1 MKSMVSAPISS
12 ALSRRAMVALMLAMA
27 LAAVVGLV
35 AWGPVGLVPH
45 MHHFADEG
53 WWLGVNNG
61 TNVLS
66 HLPLVPIGIWGL
78 WRVSRL
84 PLHEPLRWI
93 WGWFFVCQMLAT
105 LGGMFYHLA
114 PGDAAFI
121 WDQVPKSAACSL
133 FAFAFLAERIDRR
146 CGNAAAIALALI
158 AALLAGIWW
167 LYSLHHDGVGDLRPL
182 IWLEMLPVL
191 LVATGA
197 WTLSGH
203 LLSRQ
208 DWMRSQISFAVAQ
221 TVDWADRE
229 VFEWTHQVIG
239 GHSVRHLALAAC
251 VGWVAYRLGQET
263 ASTKEAT
270 ASAAVVEPSTLG
282 QVAS

>member
-1 MKSMVSAPISS
+1 MDHVQVDPAFSS
-12 ALSRRAMVALMLAMA
+12 PLSRRATVALMLAMA

-45 MHHFADEG
+45 MHHFVDEG
-53 WWLGVNNG
+53 SWSGVPNG
-61 TNVLS
+61 INVLS
-66 HLPLVPIGIWGL
+66 HVPLIPIGFWGI

-84 PLHEPLRWI
+84 PLNEPLRWI
-93 WGWFFVCQMLAT
+93 WGWFFLCQMLAT

-114 PGDAAFI
+114 PGDSAFI

-146 CGNAAAIALALI
+146 FGESPAIATALI
-158 AALLAGIWW
+158 AALLSGVWW
-167 LYSLHHDGVGDLRPL
+167 LVSLHHDGVGDLRPL

-197 WTLSGH
+197 WTLRGH

-208 DWMRSQISFAVAQ
+208 DWMRSQISFLVAQ
-221 TVDWADRE
+221 TVDWTDAT
-229 VFEWTHQVIG
+229 VFELTHHVIG

-263 ASTKEAT
+263 VRPHEKT
-270 ASAAVVEPSTLG
+270 ASKAVSGTSTLEA
-282 QVAS
+282 VS